1 MKWILLVT
9 VILGIGWTANW
20 SYHQLDQAVLI
31 TDYFQATTLPQQW
44 ALVDFSQEKPVPY
57 HYTATFGYWEIAKG
71 LWPIWALF
79 SLLTIGLIPLTV
91 YLYHSLSNQQIIA
104 ARHAQTKAENRASK
118 AESDAKTYEK
128 RAKAW
133 AEEKVNNAYQEQ
145 LSRVQ
150 KELEQEWDNYH
161 QLKNQLVQRE
171 NHIHSRET
179 NAQNSQAKA
188 QALIDDIKKQYAL
201 ELSRFETEIAELTTA
216 RNNAQAGYQRLK
228 MRRSPKQKQP

>member
-1 MKWILLVT
+1 MKWILLVA

-57 HYTATFGYWEIAKG
+57 HYTATSGYWEIAKG

-91 YLYHSLSNQQIIA
+91 YLYQSLSNQQIIA

-118 AESDAKTYEK
+118 AESDAKAYEE

-145 LSRVQ
+145 LSRVR

-171 NHIHSRET
+171 NCIHNKEA
-179 NAQNSQAKA
+179 NAQKIQKDA
-188 QALIDDIKKQYAL
+188 QALINELKEKYAL
-201 ELSRFETEIAELTTA
+201 ELSRFEAEIAKLTAA
-216 RNNAQAGYQRLK
+216 RDNAQAGYQRLK
-228 MRRSPKQKQP
+228 IRTSPKQKQP